1 MPMMTITV
9 ELNTS
14 KALKLLQDLED
25 LNLLRILAKDESAS
39 PRLSEKYAGKL
50 PVDIAMDIQKHIKL
64 DREEWSRDI

>member
-1 MPMMTITV
+1 MKTITV

-25 LNLLRILAKDESAS
+25 LNLLRILAKDEPAR

-50 PVDIAMDIQKHIKL
+50 PADIAEKMQQKINL
-64 DREEWSRDI
+64 GREEWNRCI

>member
-1 MPMMTITV
+1 MMTITV

-25 LNLLRILAKDESAS
+25 LNLLRILAKDESDR

-50 PVDIAMDIQKHIKL
+50 PVAVAEELQKNINL
-64 DREEWSRDI
+64 GREEWSRCI

>member
-1 MPMMTITV
+1 MKTITV

-25 LNLLRILAKDESAS
+25 LNLLRILAKDEPAR

-50 PVDIAMDIQKHIKL
+50 PVGVAEELQKNINLGRK
-64 DREEWSRDI
+64 EWSRCI